1 MAKGSLIFILTLFC
15 FRTMAQSEL
24 PECLN
29 LLQRS
34 RTIILQQ
41 DTLVKLLKEDT
52 RLITSENTVLRKQF
66 DNSEITI
73 RYLNIELKKEKTQK
87 KVWQMIGISALTGL
101 LTTSIILITKQ

>member
-1 MAKGSLIFILTLFC
+1 
-15 FRTMAQSEL
+15 MAQSEL

-34 RTIILQQ
+34 RTMILQQ
-41 DTLVKLLKEDT
+41 DTLIKLLKDDA
-52 RLITSENTVLRKQF
+52 RLFTSENTVLRKQF
-66 DNSEITI
+66 DNSEITM

-101 LTTSIILITKQ
+101 LTTSIILITK

>member
-1 MAKGSLIFILTLFC
+1 MAKSSLILILLLFC

-24 PECLN
+24 PDCLN

-34 RTIILQQ
+34 KTMILQQ
-41 DTLVKLLKEDT
+41 DTLIKLLKDDA

-66 DNSEITI
+66 DNSEITM

-101 LTTSIILITKQ
+101 LTTSIILITK

>member
-1 MAKGSLIFILTLFC
+1 MAKGSLIFILILFC

-24 PECLN
+24 PDCLN

-41 DTLVKLLKEDT
+41 DTLIKLLKDDT

-66 DNSEITI
+66 DNSEITM

-87 KVWQMIGISALTGL
+87 KVWQVIGISALTGL
-101 LTTSIILITKQ
+101 LTTSIILITK